1 MRCRFLSDANVRFCE
16 ASAFRKMIAET
27 ATADERCSSAD
38 WVSCPAAAS
47 RLPGEV
53 DGTRCPFL
61 QDALMQFCA
70 AAPVRKYIPASDALL
85 PRCNSDDHLYCELYL
100 AKADPEGFRL
110 PEPQTGSRRC
120 PTAARPV
127 TVDGIPVPSRLSY
140 TPNHMWLDVA
150 EDGHC
155 HVGIDGFLAHVIG
168 EVEKIGFVTSRTLDR
183 PIAVLTVN
191 GADLQMAFPNPLQNT
206 AANFYLRTNSAK
218 LTTDP
223 YGAGW
228 LFEGIEPTLH
238 GAPAGAAMRSGLIPA
253 ENAARWVYAEVMR
266 LGEWVRARISQ
277 PCGDGSRLMT
287 DGGTVER
294 GLASRLD
301 HEGVIDLFNE
311 FFSPLL
317 AWRRPW

>member
-16 ASAFRKMIAET
+16 ASAFRKTIAEP

-127 TVDGIPVPSRLSY
+127 TVDEIQVPTRLPY

-191 GADLQMAFPNPLQNT
+191 GADLQMAFPNPLRTRRRTSTCAPTRQNSRRIRPAPLAVRGNRADAARGSRRGCHAFGPDPGRTQRAGSTPRSCGWESGFALGSRNPAAT
-206 AANFYLRTNSAK
+206 AA
-218 LTTDP
+218 
-223 YGAGW
+223 
-228 LFEGIEPTLH
+228 
-238 GAPAGAAMRSGLIPA
+238 
-253 ENAARWVYAEVMR
+253 
-266 LGEWVRARISQ
+266 
-277 PCGDGSRLMT
+277 GS
-287 DGGTVER
+287 
-294 GLASRLD
+294 
-301 HEGVIDLFNE
+301 
-311 FFSPLL
+311 
-317 AWRRPW
+317 